1 MGETKWHIPEGPS
14 MEKTLNAIE
23 NVLRDAE
30 DKGYNEPMAGWM
42 FVTFEMP
49 DDEDPKVKWQFQITG
64 WGLLKELL
72 LRNEHISMRRSK
84 MVKTGESKYDWEE
97 DESESGSMWVDAE
110 EVMRRLSDEDYWLS

>member
-49 DDEDPKVKWQFQITG
+49 DDEDPKVKWQFSITG

>member
-14 MEKTLNAIE
+14 MEKTLAAIE